1 MNAQHDVAIIGGGPA
16 GVAAATYLL
25 HARFNV
31 VLFAPEGGGK
41 VSYRFALRGIPHV
54 ETVWGAELVHQFQAY
69 VNAHLGRSD
78 SQLVERVEHV
88 PPYFRLHLSE
98 GAPLTARAVLVATGA
113 SPQKLF
119 VPGEDE
125 FWGRGVSYSAISH
138 APFFHGR
145 DVAVVGHGERALQ
158 ATIELSH
165 LAHKVYFIAGNE
177 TWMQHPL
184 ASAIEKLENVS
195 VFTHWTVERILGDQ
209 FVTGIELANAQGTM
223 RHLEVEGVFIMLGVR
238 PNSDMVRHLV
248 ECDEHGHIIID
259 KQGRASVP
267 GVFAA
272 GDVTDTYIEQ
282 VPIALGEGV
291 KAAIS
296 IWRYLA
302 TQP

>member
-31 VLFAPEGGGK
+31 ALFAPESGGK

-78 SQLVERVEHV
+78 PRFVERVEHV
-88 PPYFRLHLSE
+88 PPIFRLHLSE
-98 GAPLTARAVLVATGA
+98 GEPVTARAVLVATGA

-145 DVAVVGHGERALQ
+145 DVAVVGQGERALY
-158 ATIELSH
+158 AAIELSH
-165 LAHKVYFIAGNE
+165 LAHKVYLITSND
-177 TWMQHPL
+177 TWSQHPL
-184 ASAIEKLENVS
+184 AAVVQTLPNVTI
-195 VFTHWTVERILGDQ
+195 FTHWTVERIVGDQ
-209 FVTGIELANAQGTM
+209 FVTGIELANNLGAA
-223 RHLEVEGVFIMLGVR
+223 RHLDVEGVFIILGVR
-238 PNSDMVRHLV
+238 PNSDMVRDLV
-248 ECDEHGHIIID
+248 ECDENGHIIVD

-282 VPIALGEGV
+282 VPIALGEGI

-302 TQP
+302 TQV

>member
-1 MNAQHDVAIIGGGPA
+1 MNAQYDVAIIGGGPA
-16 GVAAATYLL
+16 GLAAATYLL
-25 HARFNV
+25 HARFDV
-31 VLFAPEGGGK
+31 LLFAPEGGGK

-69 VNAHLGRSD
+69 VHAHLGRSD
-78 SQLVERVEHV
+78 SRLVEHVEHV
-88 PPYFRLHLSE
+88 PPSFRLHLSD
-98 GAPLTARAVLVATGA
+98 GDTVTARAVLVATGA

-145 DVAVVGHGERALQ
+145 DVAVVGQGERALQ
-158 ATIELSH
+158 AAIELSH
-165 LAHKVYFIAGNE
+165 LAHKVYLIVGNE
-177 TWMQHPL
+177 TWMKHPL
-184 ASAIEKLENVS
+184 ASAIKPLKNVN
-195 VFTHWTVERILGDQ
+195 VFTYWTVERIVGDQ
-209 FVTGIELANAQGTM
+209 FVTGIDLTNPQGVA

-248 ECDEHGHIIID
+248 ECDEDGHIIID

-282 VPIALGEGV
+282 VPIALGDGV